1 MRGVV
6 FLLGLLVCPLVPT
19 TASSGE
25 QPVLQHTQMSGPS
38 HANCFCRAQ
47 GRMFAYGESVCLR
60 TPEGPRLAQCL
71 MALNVT
77 SWTIT
82 ERPCPES

>member
-1 MRGVV
+1 MRSVV
-6 FLLGLLVCPLVPT
+6 CLLPLLVLGPLP
-19 TASSGE
+19 ALAGE
-25 QPVLQHTQMSGPS
+25 IRPLHHVQMTGQS

-71 MALNVT
+71 MELNVT